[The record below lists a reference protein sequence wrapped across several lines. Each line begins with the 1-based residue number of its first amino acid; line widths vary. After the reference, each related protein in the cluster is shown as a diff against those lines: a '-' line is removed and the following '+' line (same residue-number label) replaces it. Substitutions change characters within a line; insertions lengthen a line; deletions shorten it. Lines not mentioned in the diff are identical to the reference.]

1 MTTRRP
7 RRIGRGD
14 AERMLRGAPVDAG
27 AGPDHLAD
35 LLAAAAAPARDGELD
50 GEEAAVAAFRVAP
63 LAPVTQPRREP
74 MSKLLL
80 AKLLT
85 VKVAAT
91 ALGAVTLGGVAV
103 AATTGNLPVTG
114 GRGGAAVSS
123 TATPSAEVTAP
134 SLPTP
139 SAGAH
144 VSAQLLGLCH
154 AYTAAAGAG
163 AGADAALASPGM
175 SALVTAAGGR
185 AQVDGFCANALAAQT
200 GVTAAPGVAG
210 GAEAGATGAGVGAS
224 TGPTDVGGRGVGLGV
239 GASAGPNGAGLGVG
253 VGSGAGVGTH
263 AGPTGAGLGAQ
274 VPGAG
279 VAATASPGRVGLGVG
294 LGSGAGATTTAS
306 PGAAGLSAA
315 VSAGASPSA
324 HR

>member
-1 MTTRRP
+1 
-7 RRIGRGD
+7 
-14 AERMLRGAPVDAG
+14 MLRGAPVEAG

-91 ALGAVTLGGVAV
+91 ALGAVAVGGVAV
-103 AATTGNLPVTG
+103 AASTGGLPLTG
-114 GRGGAAVSS
+114 GRGDAAVSS
-123 TATPSAEVTAP
+123 TATPSVEVTAP

-144 VSAQLLGLCH
+144 VSAQLFGLCH
-154 AYTAAAGAG
+154 AYTAAADAG
-163 AGADAALASPGM
+163 AALASPGM

-185 AQVDGFCANALAAQT
+185 DQVGGFCAKVLAAQAGAT
-200 GVTAAPGVAG
+200 VTPGLAG
-210 GAEAGATGAGVGAS
+210 GADGGTAGAGVDAS
-224 TGPTDVGGRGVGLGV
+224 AGPAGVGKRGLGLGV
-239 GASAGPNGAGLGVG
+239 GASAGPGGAGLGVG

-263 AGPTGAGLGAQ
+263 AGPTGAGLSGQ

-279 VAATASPGRVGLGVG
+279 VAATASPGG
-294 LGSGAGATTTAS
+294 LGSGVATSTAS
-306 PGAAGLSAA
+306 PGAAGLSVA
-315 VSAGASPSA
+315 VSAGASPPA